1 MANLSL
7 KHIYKVYPN
16 GTKAVND
23 FNMDIKDKEFIV
35 FVGPSGCGK
44 STTLRMIAGLE
55 DITYGELTIGDE
67 VVNSLEPK
75 DRDIAMVFQNY
86 ALYPHMSIYENIAFG
101 LRTRKVPKDIIDQK
115 VKEVAHTLGI
125 EDYLDKKPKE
135 MSGGQRQRV
144 ALGRAI
150 VREPKV
156 MLLDE
161 PLSNLDA
168 KLRTQMRS
176 EIVKLHK
183 KLNTTFIYVTHDQ
196 VEAMTMGTRI
206 VVMKDGYVKQ
216 IDSPK
221 NLYRYPA
228 NKFVASFIG
237 SPQMNFYR
245 VLLRKV
251 DDKVKI
257 EFLDVKNTIEIPFE
271 KLVKIEPSY
280 LDGKK
285 EVILGIRAENIIL
298 KKSDSSIKMRVSHVE
313 ELGNETLIYGDI
325 DLKNDSIRDDNETRT
340 IAKISGFKEI
350 ESNSIIDVTL
360 DSSYI
365 HLFDKETEES
375 ILKRIPDNNYVN
387 VEIKNNKLQLF
398 GLEFD
403 LPPVLKNIKEGK
415 YDALIPLEAI
425 KLSKGEIAKI
435 TNCETIEENLN
446 LLTLDI
452 NGHILFALDNKKNSG
467 KVKLELDMSLI
478 TLLKNG
484 EVIVSPVKQQN
495 VFNGEFVVKK
505 VKEKGIKSHN
515 EYFLKFLDNEFNST
529 SSVTRKMCQAYDN
542 RRVFHE
548 KYAFSFKPTSIIVS
562 KEGIEA
568 GVVNVLDYGLK
579 RYAIIKVLDE
589 EIIIL
594 NNKVKINDKVHLT
607 FNIDEVSAVELGR
620 NIKVI

>member
-245 VLLRKV
+245 VVLHKV

-435 TNCETIEENLN
+435 TNCEIIEENIN

-515 EYFLKFLDNEFNST
+515 EYFLKFLDNEFSST

-568 GVVNVLDYGLK
+568 EVVNVLDYGLK

>member
-1 MANLSL
+1 MAKLSL

-101 LRTRKVPKDIIDQK
+101 LRTRKVPKEVIDKK

-125 EDYLDKKPKE
+125 EDYLNKKPKE

-176 EIVKLHK
+176 EIVNLHK
-183 KLNTTFIYVTHDQ
+183 RLNTTFIYVTHDQ

-221 NLYRYPA
+221 NLYRYPN

-245 VLLRKV
+245 VILHKE

-257 EFLDVKNTIEIPFE
+257 EFLDVENTIEIPFE
-271 KLVKIEPSY
+271 KLIKIEPSY

-285 EVILGIRAENIIL
+285 EVILGIRAENIVL
-298 KKSDSSIKMRVSHVE
+298 KKSNNSIKMRVSHIE

-325 DLKNDSIRDDNETRT
+325 DLNNDSIRDNNKTRT
-340 IAKISGFKEI
+340 IVKVSGFKEI
-350 ESNSIIDVTL
+350 ESNSIIDITL
-360 DSSYI
+360 DSSFI
-365 HLFDKETEES
+365 HLFDSETEES
-375 ILKRIPDNNYVN
+375 ILKRIPHNNYVN
-387 VEIKNNKLQLF
+387 VEINQNKLQLY

-403 LPPVLKNIKEGK
+403 LPPALCHLKDGN

-425 KLSKGEIAKI
+425 KLSKGDMARIKNLEV
-435 TNCETIEENLN
+435 IEENTN

-452 NGHILFALDNKKNSG
+452 NNHILFAFDNTNISG
-467 KVKLELDMSLI
+467 QVKLELDMSLI
-478 TLLKNG
+478 TLLKNK
-484 EVIVSPVKQQN
+484 EVIVNPVKNQN
-495 VFNGEFVVKK
+495 VFNGEFIVKK
-505 VKEKGIKSHN
+505 VKEKGMKSHN
-515 EYFLKFLDNEFNST
+515 EYFLKFLNNEFVST
-529 SSVTRKMCQAYDN
+529 SSITRKMCQAYDN

-548 KYAFSFKPTSIIVS
+548 KYEFSFDSSSITVS
-562 KEGIEA
+562 KEGIE
-568 GVVNVLDYGLK
+568 GKVINILDYGMK
-579 RYAIIKVLDE
+579 RYAIIRIYDE

-594 NNKVKINDKVHLT
+594 NNEVTVDDKVHLS
-607 FNIDEVSAVELGR
+607 FNIDNVSVIETGR
-620 NIKVI
+620 SIKVI

>member
-1 MANLSL
+1 MAKLSL

-101 LRTRKVPKDIIDQK
+101 LRTRKVPKEVIDKK

-125 EDYLDKKPKE
+125 EDYLNKKPKE

-176 EIVKLHK
+176 EIVNLHK
-183 KLNTTFIYVTHDQ
+183 RLNTTFIYVTHDQ

-221 NLYRYPA
+221 NLYRYPN

-245 VLLRKV
+245 VILHKE

-257 EFLDVKNTIEIPFE
+257 EFLDVENTIEIPFE
-271 KLVKIEPSY
+271 KLIKIEPSY

-285 EVILGIRAENIIL
+285 EVILGIRAENIAL
-298 KKSDSSIKMRVSHVE
+298 KKSNNSVKMRVSHIE

-325 DLKNDSIRDDNETRT
+325 DLNNDSIRDNNKTRT
-340 IAKISGFKEI
+340 IVKVSGFKEI
-350 ESNSIIDVTL
+350 ESNSIIDITL
-360 DSSYI
+360 DSSFI
-365 HLFDKETEES
+365 HLFDSETEES
-375 ILKRIPDNNYVN
+375 ILKRIPHNNYVN
-387 VEIKNNKLQLF
+387 VEINQNKLLLY

-403 LPPVLKNIKEGK
+403 LPPALCHLNDGN

-425 KLSKGEIAKI
+425 KLSKGDMARIKNLEH
-435 TNCETIEENLN
+435 IEENTN

-452 NGHILFALDNKKNSG
+452 NNHILFAFDNTNISG
-467 KVKLELDMSLI
+467 QVKLELDMSLI
-478 TLLKNG
+478 TLLKNK
-484 EVIVSPVKQQN
+484 EVIVNPVKNQN
-495 VFNGEFVVKK
+495 VFNGEFIVKK
-505 VKEKGIKSHN
+505 VKEKWMKSHN
-515 EYFLKFLDNEFNST
+515 EYFLKFINNEFIST
-529 SSVTRKMCQAYDN
+529 SSITRKMCQAYDN

-548 KYAFSFKPTSIIVS
+548 KYEFSFDSSSITVS
-562 KEGIEA
+562 KEGIE
-568 GVVNVLDYGLK
+568 GKVINILDYGAK
-579 RYAIIKVLDE
+579 RYAIIKVVNE

-594 NNKVKINDKVHLT
+594 NDEIEINDKVYLS
-607 FNIDEVSAVELGR
+607 FNIDNVSVIETGR
-620 NIKVI
+620 SIKVI

>member
-1 MANLSL
+1 MAKLSL

-101 LRTRKVPKDIIDQK
+101 LRTRKVPKEVIDKK

-125 EDYLDKKPKE
+125 EDYLNKKPKE

-176 EIVKLHK
+176 EIVNLHK
-183 KLNTTFIYVTHDQ
+183 RLNTTFIYVTHDQ

-221 NLYRYPA
+221 NLYRYPN

-245 VLLRKV
+245 VILHKE

-257 EFLDVKNTIEIPFE
+257 EFLDVENTIEIPFE
-271 KLVKIEPSY
+271 KLIKIEPSY

-285 EVILGIRAENIIL
+285 EVILGIRAENIAL
-298 KKSDSSIKMRVSHVE
+298 KKSNNSVKMRVSHIE

-325 DLKNDSIRDDNETRT
+325 DLNNDSIRDNNKTRT
-340 IAKISGFKEI
+340 IVKVSGFKEI
-350 ESNSIIDVTL
+350 ESNSIIDITL
-360 DSSYI
+360 DSSFI
-365 HLFDKETEES
+365 HLFDSETEES
-375 ILKRIPDNNYVN
+375 ILKRIPHNNYVN
-387 VEIKNNKLQLF
+387 VEINQNKLLLY

-403 LPPVLKNIKEGK
+403 LPPALCHLNDGN

-425 KLSKGEIAKI
+425 KLSKGDMARIKNLEHIV
-435 TNCETIEENLN
+435 ENTN

-452 NGHILFALDNKKNSG
+452 NNHILFAFDNTNISG
-467 KVKLELDMSLI
+467 QVKLELDMSLI
-478 TLLKNG
+478 TLLKNK
-484 EVIVSPVKQQN
+484 EVIVNPVKNQN
-495 VFNGEFVVKK
+495 VFNGEFIVKK
-505 VKEKGIKSHN
+505 VKEKWMKSHN
-515 EYFLKFLDNEFNST
+515 EYFLKFINNEFIST
-529 SSVTRKMCQAYDN
+529 SSITRKMCQAYDN

-548 KYAFSFKPTSIIVS
+548 KYEFSFDSSSITVS
-562 KEGIEA
+562 KEGIE
-568 GVVNVLDYGLK
+568 GKVINILDYGVK
-579 RYAIIKVLDE
+579 RYAIIKVMNE

-594 NNKVKINDKVHLT
+594 NDEIEINDKVYLS
-607 FNIDEVSAVELGR
+607 FNIDNVSVIETGR
-620 NIKVI
+620 SIKVI

>member
-1 MANLSL
+1 MAKLSL

-101 LRTRKVPKDIIDQK
+101 LRTRKVPKEVIDKK

-125 EDYLDKKPKE
+125 EDYLNKKPKE

-176 EIVKLHK
+176 EIVNLHK
-183 KLNTTFIYVTHDQ
+183 RLNTTFIYVTHDQ

-221 NLYRYPA
+221 NLYRYPN

-245 VLLRKV
+245 VILHKE

-257 EFLDVKNTIEIPFE
+257 EFLDVENTIEIPFE
-271 KLVKIEPSY
+271 KLIKIEPSY

-285 EVILGIRAENIIL
+285 EVILGIRAENIAL
-298 KKSDSSIKMRVSHVE
+298 KKSNNSVKMRVSHIE

-325 DLKNDSIRDDNETRT
+325 DLNNDSIRDNNKTRT
-340 IAKISGFKEI
+340 IVKVSGFKEI
-350 ESNSIIDVTL
+350 ESNSIIDITL
-360 DSSYI
+360 DSSFI
-365 HLFDKETEES
+365 HLFDSETEES
-375 ILKRIPDNNYVN
+375 ILKRIPHNNYVN
-387 VEIKNNKLQLF
+387 VEINQNKLQLY

-403 LPPVLKNIKEGK
+403 LPPALCHLNDGN

-425 KLSKGEIAKI
+425 KLSKGDMARIKNLEH
-435 TNCETIEENLN
+435 IEENTN

-452 NGHILFALDNKKNSG
+452 NNHILFAFDNTNISG
-467 KVKLELDMSLI
+467 QVKLELDMSLI
-478 TLLKNG
+478 TLLKNK
-484 EVIVSPVKQQN
+484 EVIVNPVKNQN
-495 VFNGEFVVKK
+495 VFNGEFIVKK
-505 VKEKGIKSHN
+505 VKEKWMKSHN
-515 EYFLKFLDNEFNST
+515 EYFLKFINNEFIST
-529 SSVTRKMCQAYDN
+529 SSITRKMCQAYDN

-548 KYAFSFKPTSIIVS
+548 KYEFSFDSSSITVS
-562 KEGIEA
+562 KEGIE
-568 GVVNVLDYGLK
+568 GKVINILDYGAK
-579 RYAIIKVLDE
+579 RYAIIKVMNE

-594 NNKVKINDKVHLT
+594 NDEIEINDKVYLS
-607 FNIDEVSAVELGR
+607 FNIDNVSVIETGR
-620 NIKVI
+620 SIKVI

>member
-176 EIVKLHK
+176 EIVNLHK
-183 KLNTTFIYVTHDQ
+183 RLNTTFIYVTHDQ

-245 VLLRKV
+245 VILHKV

-325 DLKNDSIRDDNETRT
+325 DLKNDSIRDDNDTRT

-387 VEIKNNKLQLF
+387 VEIKHNKLQLS

-403 LPPVLKNIKEGK
+403 LPPILKNIKDGK

-515 EYFLKFLDNEFNST
+515 EYFLKFLDNEFSST

-548 KYAFSFKPTSIIVS
+548 NYAFSFKPTSIIVS

-568 GVVNVLDYGLK
+568 EVVNVLDYGLK

>member
-245 VLLRKV
+245 VLLHKV

-325 DLKNDSIRDDNETRT
+325 DLKNDSIRDDNDTRT

-515 EYFLKFLDNEFNST
+515 EYFLKFLDNEFSST

-568 GVVNVLDYGLK
+568 EVVNVLDYGLK